1 MLGAAALVI
10 ALFGFPLPLAAVFVA
25 ATLASTVSLVA
36 LTLGIGAFAPD
47 FRAKDPDMIA
57 TSPAGLA
64 ATASGAVYVWIMAR
78 YVHRAATTY
87 FTAGTVEPLVLIG
100 MSVVSLAV
108 IASSWAMA
116 MRSMDRMEI
125 A

>member
-1 MLGAAALVI
+1 MVAAAALVI
-10 ALFGFPLPLAAVFVA
+10 ALFAFP
-25 ATLASTVSLVA
+25 ATLAALFAGATVVSAVTLAA
-36 LTLGIGAFAPD
+36 LSLGIGAFAPD

-64 ATASGAVYVWIMAR
+64 ATAAGGVYIWIMAR
-78 YVHRAATTY
+78 YVHRAAVTY
-87 FTAGTVEPLVLIG
+87 LASGTIEPLVLIG

-108 IASSWAMA
+108 IAVSWAVA
-116 MRSMDRMEI
+116 MRSMDTMEI